1 MYMQYKLIQPPSMKP
16 VHEMNP
22 KEADIYFRWYLDQIP
37 ERLTRLQRAVRS
49 TEGDAQF
56 QGWEA
61 NLTPDSLL
69 VLGKWFAGNIY
80 TAPPSEEFKRKR
92 LESLEKIPEKYRSIF
107 SMPEFVFVDL
117 TYSLIC
123 DLGMYLG
130 ETIRKRFPYVEWQ
143 LWTKKRYVYSNKPVL
158 VGFKNRVE
166 YDPENGIH
174 VFALKLIKKQC
185 QPILLRELFDNCV
198 YMETEW

>member
-1 MYMQYKLIQPPSMKP
+1 MQYEMSYPPFMKP
-16 VHEMNP
+16 AHEMTR
-22 KEADIYFRWYLDQIP
+22 KEADIYFRWYIEQMP
-37 ERLTRLQRAVRS
+37 ERITVLQRAVRS

-56 QGWEA
+56 KNWEGD
-61 NLTPDSLL
+61 LTPDSLL
-69 VLGKWFAGNIY
+69 VLGQWFAGNIY

-92 LESLEKIPEKYRSIF
+92 LESLEKIPEKYHSMF
-107 SMPEFVFVDL
+107 SMPQFVFVDL

-130 ETIRKRFPYVEWQ
+130 ETIRKRFPYVEWR
-143 LWTKKRYVYSNKPVL
+143 LWTKKRYVYSNQPVL

-174 VFALKLIKKQC
+174 VYALKLVEKQC
-185 QPILLRELFDNCV
+185 QPFLLRKLFDNCV

>member
-1 MYMQYKLIQPPSMKP
+1 MQYEMSYPPFMKP
-16 VHEMNP
+16 AHEMTR
-22 KEADIYFRWYLDQIP
+22 KEADIYFRWYIEQMP
-37 ERLTRLQRAVRS
+37 ERITVLQRAVRS

-56 QGWEA
+56 KNWEGD
-61 NLTPDSLL
+61 LTPDSLL
-69 VLGKWFAGNIY
+69 VLGQWFAGNIY
-80 TAPPSEEFKRKR
+80 TAPPSEEFKRKH
-92 LESLEKIPEKYRSIF
+92 LESLEKIPEKYRSMF
-107 SMPEFVFVDL
+107 SMPDFVFVDL

-130 ETIRKRFPYVEWQ
+130 ETIRKRFPYVEWR
-143 LWTKKRYVYSNKPVL
+143 LWTKKRYVYSNQPVL

-174 VFALKLIKKQC
+174 VFALKLVEKHG
-185 QPILLRELFDNCV
+185 QPPHLRDLFDTCV